1 MIQRLAGLLRRLEA
15 GPEAPRSRADIEL
28 AACALLVE
36 AAMMDGSFAEA
47 ERATIERLI
56 GARFGLDADETAT
69 LVAEAERTIAASPDL
84 FRFTTAIKGQ
94 FNERER
100 IGLMEM
106 LWEVAYAD
114 GTVHA
119 YEDNLLRRIAG
130 LIYVTDRDR
139 GLARARVLERLG
151 RT

>member
-15 GPEAPRSRADIEL
+15 GPEASPARADIEL

-36 AAMMDGSFAEA
+36 AAMMDGSFADE
-47 ERATIERLI
+47 ERATIARLI
-56 GARFGLDADETAT
+56 ATRFGMGADETAA
-69 LVAEAERTIAASPDL
+69 LIDEAERLTAASPDL
-84 FRFTTAIKGQ
+84 FRFTNAIKTH

-114 GTVHA
+114 GTVDA